1 MIYSINFKGTLIS
14 LDRPLIMGIIN
25 VNPDSFFQD
34 SRKTDIKAILDTTE
48 RMLMDGAD
56 ILDIGGMSSRPGAQL
71 ISEEEELRRTVSPI
85 TEIIKRFPEA
95 IISVDTMRSRVASET
110 TDAGAKCINDI
121 SAGNFDP
128 KMFQSV
134 AKSKVPLIMMH
145 MKGLPSDM
153 QDDPNYGDVVMDI
166 ITFFKEK
173 IVMARKEGI
182 HDIIIDPGFG
192 FGKTLEH
199 NYTLMRQFEVFSIFD
214 VPLLAGVSR
223 KSMIWKKLDITP
235 EQALNGTTAL
245 HMHLLGKGVHILRVH
260 DVKEAKECI
269 ELYRM
274 LEI

>member
-153 QDDPNYGDVVMDI
+153 QDNPNYGDVVMDI
-166 ITFFKEK
+166 MAFFKEK

>member
-1 MIYSINFKGTLIS
+1 
-14 LDRPLIMGIIN
+14 
-25 VNPDSFFQD
+25 
-34 SRKTDIKAILDTTE
+34 
-48 RMLMDGAD
+48 
-56 ILDIGGMSSRPGAQL
+56 
-71 ISEEEELRRTVSPI
+71 
-85 TEIIKRFPEA
+85 
-95 IISVDTMRSRVASET
+95 
-110 TDAGAKCINDI
+110 
-121 SAGNFDP
+121 
-128 KMFQSV
+128 
-134 AKSKVPLIMMH
+134 

-153 QDDPNYGDVVMDI
+153 QDNPNYGDVVMDI
-166 ITFFKEK
+166 MAFFKEK

>member
-1 MIYSINFKGTLIS
+1 
-14 LDRPLIMGIIN
+14 MGIIN

-153 QDDPNYGDVVMDI
+153 QDNPNYGDVVMDI
-166 ITFFKEK
+166 MAFFKEK

>member
-153 QDDPNYGDVVMDI
+153 QDNPNYGDVVMDI
-166 ITFFKEK
+166 MAFFKEK

-214 VPLLAGVSR
+214 VPLLAVVSR